1 MCLQVCLCF
10 IGSAVRKSNINH
22 KQWISDC
29 GLGAAGHRASGRG
42 CGLVEISIENK
53 LNECDVCCHKMMTNI
68 CLCVCVCVIFVEKS
82 TIFLYPTYLYFTK
95 M

>member
-29 GLGAAGHRASGRG
+29 GLGAAGHRASGRVG
-42 CGLVEISIENK
+42 VTSG
-53 LNECDVCCHKMMTNI
+53 NI
-68 CLCVCVCVIFVEKS
+68 D
-82 TIFLYPTYLYFTK
+82 
-95 M
+95 